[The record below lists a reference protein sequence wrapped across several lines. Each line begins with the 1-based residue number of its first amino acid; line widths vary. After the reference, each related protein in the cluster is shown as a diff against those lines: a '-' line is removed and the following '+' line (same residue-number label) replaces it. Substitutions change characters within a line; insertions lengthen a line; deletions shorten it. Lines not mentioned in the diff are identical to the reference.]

1 MAQLRIFTG
10 IVLVV
15 AGASWT
21 ADAWA
26 ADSQPPK
33 AAPAAA
39 ASTPTP
45 CTDAWSFVAT
55 DCTLTWHG
63 ITVYGAVDAGVG
75 WQSHRA
81 PWDSRSAVGA
91 SYLIQNQ
98 NRGPR
103 WGLAPNGLSN
113 STIGIKETSR
123 SAATSLSC
131 SPWMPASI
139 RIPCGSPT
147 GPDRLPRTPA
157 SPEDRT
163 RASSI

>member
-1 MAQLRIFTG
+1 MSANRERIKLVTLRKALAVIQLAGGLLMAKLRIFTG

-21 ADAWA
+21 AGAWA

-63 ITVYGAVDAGVG
+63 ITVYGTVDAGFG
-75 WQSHRA
+75 WQTHGA
-81 PWDSRSAVGA
+81 P
-91 SYLIQNQ
+91 
-98 NRGPR
+98 
-103 WGLAPNGLSN
+103 
-113 STIGIKETSR
+113 
-123 SAATSLSC
+123 
-131 SPWMPASI
+131 
-139 RIPCGSPT
+139 
-147 GPDRLPRTPA
+147 
-157 SPEDRT
+157 
-163 RASSI
+163 